1 VEEWA
6 LHVNSVS
13 IVLSRGI
20 AVKKI
25 TLTLAALFIGSGPL
39 TAEAI
44 PVLYNT
50 TYTATL
56 GPSGTG
62 SFLYDDTT
70 GVTSSFVWDFGGGI
84 VGGLPDWGVVEIGNG
99 LGLLGD
105 FIFEILGE
113 TDVFPGADC
122 ISSFCSFSLGY
133 LVGAAPFG
141 APGFGIEATSAPG
154 SSHYLFGSI
163 GETGVSVIAAEGA
176 ISIARA
182 GVEVPEPAT
191 LLLLAAGFAGAAFAR
206 RRRA

>member
-1 VEEWA
+1 
-6 LHVNSVS
+6 
-13 IVLSRGI
+13 VLVREI
-20 AVKKI
+20 TVKKI
-25 TLTLAALFIGSGPL
+25 TLTLAALLIGTGPL

-44 PVLYNT
+44 PVLYAT

-62 SFLYDDTT
+62 SFLYDDTA
-70 GVTSSFVWDFGGGI
+70 GVISSFVWDFGGGI
-84 VGGLPDWGVVEIGNG
+84 VGGLPDLGVVEIGNG

-122 ISSFCSFSLGY
+122 INGFCSFTLPY
-133 LVGAAPFG
+133 LAGAVPFG
-141 APGFGIEATSAPG
+141 APSFGIEATSAPG
-154 SSHYLFGSI
+154 SSRYLFGSL
-163 GETGVSVIAAEGA
+163 GETGVDVIAAEGA

-191 LLLLAAGFAGAAFAR
+191 LLLLAAGFAGVALAR